1 MKIEVYI
8 PDYEIEVI
16 QKVLELKEK
25 RKLSGYIV
33 DLLKKEEEGLT
44 EQKIIELIRKYAP
57 EQKNTANKGGLEDS
71 IQSIF
76 CEFS

>member
-8 PDYEIEVI
+8 PNYEIEVI

-57 EQKNTANKGGLEDS
+57 EQKNTANKCGLESS
-71 IQSIF
+71 IQSILSGF
-76 CEFS
+76 